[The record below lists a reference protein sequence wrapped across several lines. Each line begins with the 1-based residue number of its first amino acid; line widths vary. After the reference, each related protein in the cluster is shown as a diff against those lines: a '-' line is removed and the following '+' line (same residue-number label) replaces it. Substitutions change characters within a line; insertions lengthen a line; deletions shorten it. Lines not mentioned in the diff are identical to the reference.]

1 MRMPGA
7 TPGRAPEVRRKPQSQ
22 APHSSRRSLCCI
34 RFGTSSFPFRF
45 IVYLKKEVLPET
57 FACKVRRWRV
67 STSANKASLPHQ
79 HVFRPRVSFKRPA
92 AMPAPG
98 SARRGATTVL
108 EDVATHG
115 KNVKNVTARTL

>member
-1 MRMPGA
+1 
-7 TPGRAPEVRRKPQSQ
+7 
-22 APHSSRRSLCCI
+22 
-34 RFGTSSFPFRF
+34 
-45 IVYLKKEVLPET
+45 
-57 FACKVRRWRV
+57 V

-79 HVFRPRVSFKRPA
+79 HDFRPRVSFKRPA

-98 SARRGATTVL
+98 SARRGAATVL